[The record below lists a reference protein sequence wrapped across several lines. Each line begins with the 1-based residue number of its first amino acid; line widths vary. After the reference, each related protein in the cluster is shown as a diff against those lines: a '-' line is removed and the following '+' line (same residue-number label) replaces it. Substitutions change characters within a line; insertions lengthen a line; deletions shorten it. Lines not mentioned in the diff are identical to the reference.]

1 MSKKKFVFNDEKK
14 KNSYGFFIQTA
25 GIALARFY
33 LNPVCL
39 NNHLNWTEAVIGN
52 WIDISAED
60 GILSGEPVYDE
71 ATENLENKETIRKA
85 KAGFIKGCSMGISF
99 DEADFI
105 KLENG
110 DLLLTKCE
118 LFEVSLVAVP
128 SNANSVTLY
137 DKSGNKMSED
147 SVKTLCLSLGNT
159 DADPTKFTTNN
170 NDSKMKKIQLS
181 LLALSALG
189 FAQNTQTVEEPELDK
204 AILSLKNEN
213 DKNALELEKVKKEL
227 TAFQDAD
234 KLKKAN
240 DIETMVT
247 LAVQQGKITADKK
260 QTYVDLAAVNF
271 DLAKSTLD
279 SFEVKIDLSAG
290 IQTPGGKTEAMTEEK
305 WQTLDLTAQLAWKE
319 ANPNEYK
326 KLFA

>member
-14 KNSYGFFIQTA
+14 KNSYGFSIQTM
-25 GIALARFY
+25 GIDLERFTQ
-33 LNPVCL
+33 NPVCL

-52 WIDISAED
+52 WIDISTEN

-99 DEADFI
+99 DEADFV

-137 DKSGNKMSED
+137 DKSGNKMSENE
-147 SVKTLCLSLGNT
+147 VKTLCLSLGNPES
-159 DADPTKFTTNN
+159 DPTKFTTNN

-213 DKNALELEKVKKEL
+213 DKNTLELEKVKKEL
-227 TAFQDAD
+227 KAFQEAD

-247 LAVQQGKITADKK
+247 LAIQQGKITADKK

-279 SFEVKIDLSAG
+279 SFEVKIDLTAG
-290 IQTPGGKTEAMTEEK
+290 IQTPGGSNEAMTEEK
-305 WQTLDLTAQLAWKE
+305 WQTLDLNAQLAWKT
-319 ANPNEYK
+319 ANPDQYK
-326 KLFA
+326 KLFS